1 MKLKRL
7 NIKAFHANTDNET
20 YLTGTDENGKEIQIV
35 ISTLEILEFI
45 DKEYLK
51 ESLIKYIKEL

>member
-7 NIKAFHANTDNET
+7 NIKAFHANTENET

-35 ISTLEILEFI
+35 MSTLEILEYI

-51 ESLIKYIKEL
+51 QSLTEYIKNL

>member
-7 NIKAFHANTDNET
+7 NIKEFHANTENET

-35 ISTLEILEFI
+35 ISTLEILEYI
-45 DKEYLK
+45 DKDYLK
-51 ESLIKYIKEL
+51 ESLTEYIKNL

>member
-7 NIKAFHANTDNET
+7 NIRAFHANKENET

-35 ISTLEILEFI
+35 MSTIEVLEHIH
-45 DKEYLK
+45 KEYLK
-51 ESLIKYIKEL
+51 ESLTEYIKNL